1 MEIALVTLGI
11 LLIVIGLIFAV
22 IPPLPGPPIAFF
34 SLLIYQF
41 GLDKRNIPVWVL
53 VVIGILA
60 VASTY
65 LDNLASVWGTK
76 KLGGTK
82 AGVRGSFIGL
92 IIAVFF
98 TGWIPFV
105 GPFTALLLG
114 PFLGAMIGEMIAG
127 NDTNKAFKSGIGS
140 FIGFLMGMGI
150 KIGVTLLIGIYF
162 FKLVF
167 FNL

>member
-105 GPFTALLLG
+105 GPF
-114 PFLGAMIGEMIAG
+114 LGAMIGEMIAG

>member
-1 MEIALVTLGI
+1 MEIAIATIGI
-11 LLIVIGLIFAV
+11 ILIVIGLIFAV

-41 GLDKRNIPVWVL
+41 GTDKKDIPVWIL
-53 VVIGILA
+53 ILIGVLA

-65 LDNLASVWGTK
+65 LDNLAAVWGTK
-76 KLGGTK
+76 KFGGTK

-114 PFLGAMIGEMIAG
+114 PFLGAVIGEMIAG
-127 NDTNKAFKSGIGS
+127 NDINKAINSGIGS

-167 FNL
+167 FNV